1 MRWSH
6 FQDVLPVLT
15 LAIGYGGTF
24 VTERFRDHSA
34 NRRAR
39 VVAITDFERSL
50 LLETQE
56 ALYQYA
62 GEMQDFAHSL
72 RGEAARSYG
81 TVVETA
87 WRAGARLEMLTTRL
101 ESDATREVLTD
112 VLGAGQAVSSGTW
125 PDVHD
130 DWSDADWV
138 LLDKL
143 VDTMLE
149 CEQRAAIRLGDRL
162 RDLTYRA
169 S

>member
-15 LAIGYGGTF
+15 LGIGYGGTF
-24 VTERFRDHSA
+24 LTERFRDRSA
-34 NRRAR
+34 HRRAR
-39 VVAITDFERSL
+39 TAAIADFERSL
-50 LLETQE
+50 LLDTQE

-101 ESDATREVLTD
+101 ESDATRDVLSEVLS
-112 VLGAGQAVSSGTW
+112 AGQAVSSGTW
-125 PDVHD
+125 PDVQDEWSDD
-130 DWSDADWV
+130 DWA
-138 LLDKL
+138 LLDKI

-149 CEQRAAIRLGDRL
+149 CEQRAAVMLGDRL
-162 RDLTYRA
+162 RTLTYGA
-169 S
+169 A

>member
-15 LAIGYGGTF
+15 LAIGYSGTF
-24 VTERFRDHSA
+24 VTERFRDRSA
-34 NRRAR
+34 NRRAQA
-39 VVAITDFERSL
+39 VAITDFERSL
-50 LLETQE
+50 ILDTQE

-81 TVVETA
+81 NVVETA
-87 WRAGARLEMLTTRL
+87 WRTGARLEMLTTRL
-101 ESDATREVLTD
+101 ESDATREVLNE

-125 PDVHD
+125 PDLQDEWSDD
-130 DWSDADWV
+130 DWA
-138 LLDKL
+138 LLDKI

-149 CEQRAAIRLGDRL
+149 CEQRAALLLGDRL

-169 S
+169 A

>member
-15 LAIGYGGTF
+15 LAIGYSGTF
-24 VTERFRDHSA
+24 VTERFRDRSA
-34 NRRAR
+34 NRAR
-39 VVAITDFERSL
+39 EAVAITDFERSL
-50 LLETQE
+50 ILDTQE

-81 TVVETA
+81 NVVETA

-101 ESDATREVLTD
+101 ESDATREVLNE

-125 PDVHD
+125 PDLQDEWSDD
-130 DWSDADWV
+130 DWA
-138 LLDKL
+138 LLDKI

-149 CEQRAAIRLGDRL
+149 CEQRAAILLGDRL

-169 S
+169 A